1 MRKRNVVLEASLSGA
16 PVVLLSTQLSDVTLL
31 PCEVSYW
38 FFKMVITYKQVPML
52 SRAQLLTRLVDIS
65 FPMINSPTEDGKV
78 ILLFLSKGINRT
90 KEKRK
95 KKTGLREPP
104 LQSA

>member
-1 MRKRNVVLEASLSGA
+1 
-16 PVVLLSTQLSDVTLL
+16 
-31 PCEVSYW
+31 
-38 FFKMVITYKQVPML
+38 MVITYKQVPML
-52 SRAQLLTRLVDIS
+52 SGAQLLSRLVDIS
-65 FPMINSPTEDGKV
+65 FPVINSPTEDGKV

-95 KKTGLREPP
+95 RKTGLSEPP

>member
-1 MRKRNVVLEASLSGA
+1 
-16 PVVLLSTQLSDVTLL
+16 
-31 PCEVSYW
+31 
-38 FFKMVITYKQVPML
+38 MVITSSKSPCCL
-52 SRAQLLTRLVDIS
+52 RAQLLSRLVDIS
-65 FPMINSPTEDGKV
+65 FPMRNSPREDGKV

-95 KKTGLREPP
+95 RKTGLGEPS

>member
-1 MRKRNVVLEASLSGA
+1 MRKRNVALEASLSGA
-16 PVVLLSTQLSDVTLL
+16 PVVLLSTQLGCYTAS
-31 PCEVSYW
+31 CEVSYW

-52 SRAQLLTRLVDIS
+52 SRAQLLSRFLLTS
-65 FPMINSPTEDGKV
+65 HSPMINSPTEDGKV